1 MKPAAY
7 MLLLACLSLPAL
19 AQDSA
24 APAQE
29 TAVTATPDTSK
40 NRLSRLPGQDVWQV
54 HEYDPDEDQVRTF
67 RYVLQNKI
75 QPRLRSTLAT
85 GAEQTLSYG
94 YRLSN
99 GPQAAQNIDYF
110 QICCVPIQA
119 FIIPEVEDFPKKTG
133 DKQKDQAAMVEWN
146 QRSWAQAQLIN
157 SGGDQYLRW
166 PEAWI
171 PSFKQGEGSAGYGWQ
186 PHPSREPYGL
196 PPNSGPADFAILR
209 PELPGVRVA
218 TLQGFSGIDQLPG
231 SYAID
236 SDDPAIKA
244 EITAMERADG
254 RWLPLLAPV
263 LALAE
268 PFDAQ
273 DFSAQLW
280 TEIESWYRDDD
291 YSLSLL
297 APAVYGQ
304 LKREFD
310 PLRAALA
317 AKQSRAAQASITR
330 LLAYLAQITAPDSV
344 TPENAGQEQADT
356 VLFATTRAPVTDP
369 DSPAAATRGIH
380 RVAAHA
386 LVFNLHYLQQRLAQK
401 E

>member
-1 MKPAAY
+1 MKLSAY
-7 MLLLACLSLPAL
+7 YALLLACLGLPVL

-24 APAQE
+24 APAPVQNSL
-29 TAVTATPDTSK
+29 TQ
-40 NRLSRLPGQDVWQV
+40 LPGQDVWQV
-54 HEYDPDEDQVRTF
+54 REYDPDEDQVRTF

-110 QICCVPIQA
+110 WICCVPIQA
-119 FIIPEVEDFPKKTG
+119 FIIPESEEFPKKTG
-133 DKQKDQAAMVEWN
+133 DKETDLAAMVGWN
-146 QRSWAQAQLIN
+146 QRSEARAELIVR
-157 SGGDQYLRW
+157 GGHRYLLT
-166 PEAWI
+166 PKAWR
-171 PSFKQGEGSAGYGWQ
+171 PNFKQGDGSAGYGWQ
-186 PHPSREPYGL
+186 PRPGHKPRGM
-196 PPNSGPADFAILR
+196 PPDSGPADFAILR
-209 PELPGVRVA
+209 PELPGVRIA
-218 TLQGFSGIDQLPG
+218 TVQGFSGIDQLPG

-263 LALAE
+263 LAVAE

-304 LKREFD
+304 LKREFGL
-310 PLRAALA
+310 LRSALA
-317 AKQSRAAQASITR
+317 AKQAGAAQAGIAR
-330 LLAYLAQITAPDSV
+330 LLAYLAQITAPNSV

-356 VLFATTRAPVTDP
+356 VPFATTRAPVTDP
-369 DSPAAATRGIH
+369 DSPDAATRGIH

-386 LVFNLHYLQQRLAQK
+386 LVFNLHTLQQRLAQK